1 MVTSSHFENL
11 TDRYVLVQERIQTFI
26 SDLRRL
32 VLLIEAEIETEEE
45 RTSSFDPANS
55 NYRGSVRNL
64 RTRRDNLVATISRL
78 EENGGRSMS
87 VKLAEE
93 LLR

>member
-11 TDRYVLVQERIQTFI
+11 THRYVLVQERIQTFI

-45 RTSSFDPANS
+45 RASIFDPANS
-55 NYRGSVRNL
+55 NSRSSVRKL
-64 RTRRDNLVATISRL
+64 RTRRDNLIATISRL
-78 EENGGRSMS
+78 EETRGVRCPSNEPRNC
-87 VKLAEE
+87 
-93 LLR
+93 